1 MPFEDTIAVQTS
13 DSTMGTATVTTMPG
27 CDNGRTATIEAT
39 ANEGFRFVMWSDSV
53 ADNPRT
59 LVVTHDTTLTALF
72 DTLYVALTLS
82 ANNPDWGTVDGG
94 GEYAYGTEVTITAT
108 ANEGYLFSGWSDGNE
123 ENPRTIVLREDMQL
137 TANFAEGVGI
147 HGVEG
152 GTVRLFPNPTNGLLS
167 VEGEGVSLVEVYDMA
182 SRRVLAAEGAGSIDL
197 TALPDGVYYVRVVHG
212 RSVTV
217 GKVVK
222 R

>member
-1 MPFEDTIAVQTS
+1 MPFEDTIIVQTA
-13 DSTMGTATVTTMPG
+13 DSTTATIATMPG

-59 LVVTHDTTLTALF
+59 LVVSHDTMLTALF
-72 DTLYVALTLS
+72 DTLYVTLTLNS
-82 ANNPDWGTVDGG
+82 NNSDWGTVDGG
-94 GEYAYGTEVTITAT
+94 GEYAYGKEALVSAT
-108 ANEGYLFSGWSDGNE
+108 AAEGYRFVNWSDGSE
-123 ENPRTIVLREDMQL
+123 ENHRVLVVTEDMVL

-147 HGVEG
+147 HGAYG
-152 GTVRLFPNPTNGLLS
+152 GAVRLFPNPTNGLLS

-182 SRRVLAAEGAGSIDL
+182 SRRMLAAEGAGSIDL

-212 RSVTV
+212 WGVTV
-217 GKVVK
+217 DKVVK